1 MAPTV
6 AGWKQTERARTFDS
20 EHGQADATTLL
31 LIEGDPVVRET
42 YRRLLT
48 RAGYRV
54 RSASDGVAALIE
66 VLANPPD
73 LLFLEVRLPG
83 LEGQIALEQVRSHA
97 AGRSLPVVI
106 FSECGEAELVKR
118 GLRPDALQYLVTNLP
133 TAGSARK
140 AGRPS

>member
-1 MAPTV
+1 L
-6 AGWKQTERARTFDS
+6 K
-20 EHGQADATTLL
+20 
-31 LIEGDPVVRET
+31 
-42 YRRLLT
+42 
-48 RAGYRV
+48 
-54 RSASDGVAALIE
+54 E

-83 LEGQIALEQVRSHA
+83 LEGQVALEQVRSHA

-106 FSECGEAELVKR
+106 FSKCGEAELAKR

-140 AGRPS
+140 AGRPN

>member
-6 AGWKQTERARTFDS
+6 AGWKHTERARTFHS

-54 RSASDGVAALIE
+54 RLASDGVAALKE

-106 FSECGEAELVKR
+106 YSKWGEAELVKR
-118 GLRPDALQYLVTNLP
+118 GLRPDASQYLVTNLP